1 MTESMKQSATTDRR
15 PAAGHP
21 SDESLALFMRGAL
34 PRDAARDVVRHLL
47 SGCGAC
53 RKTTGAW
60 WPSELTRD
68 REAGKVVPFEERERT
83 PSPDYQPMF
92 SRVARTLAE
101 RERDFAAERRATP
114 DLRSELIELSHT
126 ERLERVASDARF
138 ASWAL
143 VESLLDESRE
153 HASGQ
158 PADAVALAELATAI
172 SERLDEARYSAAAV
186 HDLRARAW
194 GQLGSSL
201 RIQNRVWDAQKALDT
216 ARQHLE
222 RGSGD
227 PAERCRLL
235 VLQAALYGELKRFD
249 EAFALL
255 DRVIGLAERC
265 GEEHLRGSAL
275 IRKARLAAQRDDQET
290 AVELLRQ
297 GVALIDPDEDPRLVL
312 VAGHNL
318 VHMLA
323 DTGRYREA
331 RERLDETRALHL
343 QFGGRIDH
351 VRFRWLEAKVYQGLG
366 WLEQAAELYE
376 EVRHAFIE
384 EGLGYDVALVSLEL
398 AAVHSQEGKHP
409 EVRRLAEEMLPL
421 FSSQKAHQEALAA
434 LLFFRDAARKEAA
447 TVPLIREVADY
458 LRRWRSNPGLR
469 FRGGDARC

>member
-1 MTESMKQSATTDRR
+1 MSESTLRER
-15 PAAGHP
+15 AAIRHP
-21 SDESLALFMRGAL
+21 SDESLAAFMRGNL
-34 PRDAARDVVRHLL
+34 PRDEAREVVRHLL
-47 SGCGAC
+47 SGCVSC

-60 WPSELTRD
+60 WPSELTRG
-68 REAGKVVPFEERERT
+68 REAAKVVSFEERET
-83 PSPDYQPMF
+83 PAAHDYRPMF
-92 SRVARTLAE
+92 SRVARTLAA

-114 DLRSELIELSHT
+114 DLRGELLALPHN
-126 ERLERVASDARF
+126 ERLERIAGDPRYS
-138 ASWAL
+138 SWAL
-143 VESLLDESRE
+143 VESLLGESRE
-153 HASGQ
+153 HASGE
-158 PADAVALAELATAI
+158 PADAVAFAELATAI
-172 SERLDEARYSAAAV
+172 AERLDEGRYSAAAV

-194 GQLGSSL
+194 GQLGSAL

-216 ARQHLE
+216 ARKHLE

-265 GEEHLRGSAL
+265 GEEHLQGSAL
-275 IRKARLAAQRDDQET
+275 IRKARLAAQRDDQES

-323 DTGRYREA
+323 DTGRYDEA

-343 QFGGRIDH
+343 QFGGRMDH

-366 WLEQAAELYE
+366 WLEQAAALYE
-376 EVRHAFIE
+376 EVRSSFIA

-398 AAVHSQEGKHP
+398 AAVYSQRGDGEQ
-409 EVRRLAEEMLPL
+409 VRRLAEEMLPL

-458 LRRWRSNPGLR
+458 LRRWRANPGLR
-469 FRGGDARC
+469 FRGGDAHC

>member
-1 MTESMKQSATTDRR
+1 MTESTLEKPVVER
-15 PAAGHP
+15 HP
-21 SDESLALFMRGAL
+21 SDEGLALFMRGAL
-34 PRDAARDVVRHLL
+34 PRDEAREVVRHLL
-47 SGCGAC
+47 SGCVAC

-60 WPSELTRD
+60 WPNELTRG
-68 REAGKVVPFEERERT
+68 RGPARVVPFDERERAAAH
-83 PSPDYQPMF
+83 DYQPIF

-114 DLRSELIELSHT
+114 DLHSELLALPHT
-126 ERLERVASDARF
+126 ARLERIATDARF
-138 ASWAL
+138 SSWAL

-158 PADAVALAELATAI
+158 PADAVALAELATGVA
-172 SERLDEARYSAAAV
+172 ERLDEARYSAAAV
-186 HDLRARAW
+186 HDLRSRAW
-194 GQLGSSL
+194 GQLGSAL
-201 RIQNRVWDAQKALDT
+201 RIQNRLWEAQKALDT
-216 ARQHLE
+216 ARQYLE

-255 DRVIGLAERC
+255 DRVINLAERC
-265 GEEHLRGSAL
+265 GEDHLRGSAL

-366 WLEQAAELYE
+366 WLEQAAAHYE
-376 EVRHAFIE
+376 EVRRSFID

-398 AAVHSQEGKHP
+398 ATVYSQEGKHA
-409 EVRRLAEEMLPL
+409 EVRRLADEVLPL

-434 LLFFRDAARKEAA
+434 LIFFRDAARKEAA